1 MTEYRIIVTG
11 CRTAPAAST
20 VGLFGAGVAPYS
32 SAQLAHRLE
41 EACKVARGLGMEPAI
56 VMTSRAG
63 VDQDAAEWGEANDVP
78 VYRYAYH
85 VFLGK
90 RAVRSVNEIMLEE
103 GADLVISFAG
113 CPDLLKRA
121 RKAGIPV
128 RSF

>member
-1 MTEYRIIVTG
+1 MNEYRIIVTG
-11 CRTAPAAST
+11 CQAAPAVST

-32 SAQLAHRLE
+32 AERLARRLA
-41 EACKVARGLGMEPAI
+41 EACRVARGLGKTPAI
-56 VMTSRAG
+56 VVTSRAG
-63 VDQDAAEWGEANDVP
+63 VDQDATERGEANDVP